1 MDTWLKKL
9 MRNRFLK
16 WFVKVG
22 IYVTTFVI
30 ILSIVGMIEI
40 PEQESYFD
48 STEFRELFVKKAG
61 YVRDWIVRYDEEK
74 IFSEVTQEQIDR
86 FIENSGKE
94 MTEQEAVEGILADR
108 RNYYSTIQNELV
120 LTNKNLDYF
129 AIDVT
134 TGRYLTNMEG
144 SSTEEMMRELTN
156 RSNYLIGNGY
166 YILNLKYG
174 SPHQI
179 SYYSDQ
185 YAMDMNYYAGEVFE
199 GQSNY
204 RIYMALKEK
213 LIPGDDFYVGYHYA
227 ISYEKQKSN
236 FYNMCV
242 SAVILDIVLL
252 IYWVLVTEYGE
263 ETSEDKERKGKY
275 SQFDKLPIEVQLAI
289 AGLGVMLYLFSI
301 GFMIGTPSPV
311 MNVSLQG
318 IRYKTLGII
327 LFFVLSMIPTLLE
340 LAVISSWVRHI
351 KSRTFLEQMWG
362 YRLARDL
369 YTTAGSKTK
378 TTLIIILVIMI
389 NSLVDYLI
397 FSLGVRLYFRYYFRH
412 EIVAWI
418 FIIGWNLLGG
428 VFLIKLLVDYRKI
441 FKVAKAITEGELD
454 RKVELGPTL
463 PMFDEMAQ
471 TVNSMGDGLEKA
483 VGESIK
489 SERLKTE
496 LITNVSHDLKTP
508 LTSIISYIDLL
519 KGENIENKMAKEY
532 INVLDERSHR
542 LKQLVEDLVE
552 ASKAVTGNLK
562 ADIQILRFDELIGQ
576 ALGEYQD
583 RLELA
588 GLMVVTDKM
597 EEVYAYGD
605 GRHMWRVIENLLSN
619 VCKYAMPHTRV
630 YIEVYSKDHYGY
642 CTIKNISKE
651 ALNIDPNE
659 LTERFVRGDASRTT
673 EGSGLGLA
681 IAQSLLILQQGMLE
695 ITIDG
700 DLFKVTVKVPKAEMD
715 ELLLQKTPVEEM

>member
-199 GQSNY
+199 GQGNY

-318 IRYKTLGII
+318 IRYKMLGII

-351 KSRTFLEQMWG
+351 KNRRFLEQIWS
-362 YRLARDL
+362 YRLVRDL
-369 YTTAGSKTK
+369 YMTAGSKAK
-378 TTLIIILVIMI
+378 TTIIIILVIMI
-389 NSLVDYLI
+389 NSLADYLI
-397 FSLGVRLYFRYYFRH
+397 FSLGGTLYFGYGT
-412 EIVAWI
+412 VALI
-418 FIIGWNLLGG
+418 PIIEWNLLGG
-428 VFLIKLLVDYRKI
+428 VFLIKWLVDYRKI

-519 KGENIENKMAKEY
+519 KGENIENKMAKDY

-597 EEVYAYGD
+597 EEVYTYGD

-630 YIEVYSKDHYGY
+630 YIEVYSKDNYGY

-659 LTERFVRGDASRTT
+659 LTERFVRGDTSRTT

>member
-16 WFVKVG
+16 CLVKLG
-22 IYVTTFVI
+22 IYVSTFAIV
-30 ILSIVGMIEI
+30 LSIVGMSVV
-40 PEQESYFD
+40 PEQVSYFD
-48 STEFRELFVKKAG
+48 SKEFRELFVKKAG
-61 YVRDWIVRYDEEK
+61 YVRDWIVRYDEK
-74 IFSEVTQEQIDR
+74 TIFSEVTQNQIDR

-94 MTEQEAVEGILADR
+94 MTEKEAVEGILADR

-120 LTNKNLDYF
+120 VTNKNLDYF

-144 SSTEEMMRELTN
+144 SSTEEMMKELTN

-174 SPHQI
+174 SPQQI

-185 YAMDMNYYAGEVFE
+185 YAMDMNYYAGEMFE

-204 RIYMALKEK
+204 RVYMALKEE
-213 LIPGDDFYVGYHYA
+213 LVPGDDFYVGYKYA
-227 ISYEKQKSN
+227 ISYEKQKRS

-242 SAVILDIVLL
+242 AAVIVEILLL
-252 IYWVLVTEYGE
+252 IYWVFCIQYDDE
-263 ETSEDKERKGKY
+263 SQEDQERKARCSK
-275 SQFDKLPIEVQLAI
+275 FDRLPVEVQLAMG
-289 AGLGVMLYLFSI
+289 GLGILLHLINISFMERQPSLVMSMDIQGVSYRSLGMIIFFGLSI
-301 GFMIGTPSPV
+301 
-311 MNVSLQG
+311 
-318 IRYKTLGII
+318 
-327 LFFVLSMIPTLLE
+327 IPTFIE
-340 LAVISSWVRHI
+340 LVVISSWTRTI
-351 KSRTFLEQMWG
+351 KNRTFLEHIWC
-362 YRLARDL
+362 YRLGRDL
-369 YTTAGSKTK
+369 YTTAESKAK
-378 TTLIIILVIMI
+378 TIIMMLLIIGI
-389 NSLVDYLI
+389 NIFVDYEI
-397 FSLGVRLYFRYYFRH
+397 FRLGGKYYYDYGMV
-412 EIVAWI
+412 ILGP
-418 FIIGWNLLGG
+418 IIWWNLIGG
-428 VFLIKLLVDYRKI
+428 SLLIKLLVDYRKI
-441 FKVAKAITEGELD
+441 FKAAKAITEGELD
-454 RKVELGPTL
+454 RKVELGLTF
-463 PMFDEMAQ
+463 PMLDEMAD
-471 TVNSMGDGLEKA
+471 TVNSMGTGLEKA

-519 KGENIENKMAKEY
+519 KGENIENKTAREY

-588 GLMVVTDKM
+588 GLTVVTDKM
-597 EEVYAYGD
+597 EEVYAFAD

-630 YIEVYSKDHYGY
+630 YIEVYSEGDYGY

-700 DLFKVTVKVPKAEMD
+700 DLFKITVKVPQAEVD
-715 ELLLQKTPVEEM
+715 ELLLQKTPLEEM